1 MNVGEII
8 FLGFLFAPVIIVII
22 ASLFDKNDDDRFF
35 SDHV

>member
-8 FLGFLFAPVIIVII
+8 FLGFLFAPVIIAII
-22 ASLFDKNDDDRFF
+22 ASLFDKDDDRFF